1 MRGLLFIRRMFVLL
15 CLIVGLV
22 NCGSQGA
29 GDSSLAQSNSG
40 DLMMAEPFDF
50 GGHFVYRPLEIPVA
64 DEQYPLPLSEKGIAD
79 FADVVSRLGLGPD
92 ARGFLLNHGFAVT
105 GFNLVRQ
112 CDDVVAAYEAIGRSG
127 VPILVTSGSLL
138 HTYHILF
145 GDLLST
151 IEAQHLYDD
160 MWNVSVGLLEACLA
174 LHEAS
179 DGDLKEAVRRDAAFL
194 AVGLKLLTPEK
205 SQIPASVSA
214 PGRGGKPNPKEY
226 QPGDLEKYAFDV
238 PEKLE
243 DVVSTEVDLIM
254 AHSGASE
261 SPLLIYKEDY
271 SQYVPRGH
279 YTTTEKLKHYFR
291 AMMWYGR
298 MTMLLKG
305 TDEVEPGEACTMCD
319 AFISRYDAGI
329 QTLGAVVLT
338 DAMGSNAELMQAWE
352 RTYRVTSFFVGF
364 SDDLGP
370 YEYLEALNQVF
381 GGRPPLGSYSPSEHG
396 RLKAKL
402 AEFRS
407 PQIYGGTGG
416 CALTPPFT
424 PEQADECLAKTK
436 GFRLMG
442 QRFVPDSYVLSKLV
456 APYTGEFLGGDLPFT
471 AYNVPGVGI
480 ARAFPRGLD
489 VMAALGSRRAREVL
503 DALGDTDYEA
513 YDEAFT
519 DIKAEIDTMD
529 ETEWNR
535 NLYWNWL
542 WTLRGFL
549 AGAGSGY
556 PAFMQSDEWRDRL
569 LKIALA
575 SWAELR
581 HDTILYVKQSYTMEL
596 TAMPPPPVALGCV
609 EPAPEL
615 YNRLLSL
622 TRMTRLGLADMGL
635 LDDGQGRRLM
645 NLERALERLIG
656 ISLVELEGEPLSE
669 DDSRYIGRF
678 ADVLDGVVSGIDK
691 KSRKTTIVA
700 DVHTDSNSGRVLE
713 EGVGYVDLL
722 IVAWKNGDR
731 VCLAAGPE
739 LSYYEFKH
747 PMGDRL
753 TDEAWRDM
761 LDSDPPGRPAWLPSH

>member
-1 MRGLLFIRRMFVLL
+1 V
-15 CLIVGLV
+15 VGLAA
-22 NCGSQGA
+22 CGSHGA
-29 GDSSLAQSNSG
+29 GKKGLVESNAEG
-40 DLMMAEPFDF
+40 LTMGEPFDF
-50 GGHFVYRPLEIPVA
+50 GEYFAYTPLEIPVA
-64 DEQYPLPLSEKGIAD
+64 DEQYSLALGEDGIVD
-79 FADVVSRLGLGPD
+79 FVDVTSRLGLGQE
-92 ARGFLLNHGFAVT
+92 ARDFLLDHGFAVT
-105 GFNLVRQ
+105 GFDFIRQ
-112 CDDVVAAYEAIGRSG
+112 CEDVVAAYEAIGRSG

-151 IEAQHLYDD
+151 IETQHLYDD

-179 DGDLKEAVRRDAAFL
+179 EGDLKEAAARDAAFL
-194 AVGLKLLTPEK
+194 AVGLKLMTPAGTQVPGSETT
-205 SQIPASVSA
+205 
-214 PGRGGKPNPKEY
+214 PGRGRRPNPKEY
-226 QPGDLEKYAFDV
+226 QPGDLEKYEFDV
-238 PEKLE
+238 PDGLG
-243 DVVSTEVDLIM
+243 DVVSAEVDLIT
-254 AHSGASE
+254 AHGGASE
-261 SPLLIYKEDY
+261 SPLFIYKEDY

-279 YTTTEKLKHYFR
+279 YTTTEKLKNYFR

-305 TDEVEPGEACTMCD
+305 SDEVERGEACTMCD

-338 DAMGSNAELMQAWE
+338 NAMGSNAELMTAWE

-381 GGRPPLGSYSPSEHG
+381 GSRPPLGSYTPSEHG
-396 RLKAKL
+396 KLKAKL

-416 CALTPPFT
+416 CAILPPFT

-442 QRFVPDSYVLSKLV
+442 QRFVPDSYILSKLV
-456 APYTGEFLGGDLPFT
+456 APYTGEYLGGELPFT

-489 VMAALGSRRAREVL
+489 VMAVLGSRRARAVM
-503 DALGDTDYEA
+503 DALGDTNYEA
-513 YDEAFT
+513 YDEAFAN
-519 DIKAEIDTMD
+519 IKAEIDAMD

-542 WTLRGFL
+542 WTLKGFL
-549 AGAGSGY
+549 GSAGPGY

-596 TAMPPPPVALGCV
+596 TAMPSAPIALGYV
-609 EPAPEL
+609 EPVPEL

-622 TRMTRLGLADMGL
+622 TRMTHLGLGAMGL
-635 LDDGQGRRLM
+635 LDDAQGRRLV
-645 NLERALERLIG
+645 NLERALERLIA
-656 ISLVELEGEPLSE
+656 ISLSELRGEPLSE

-678 ADVLDGVVSGIDK
+678 DGVLDGVVSGIDE
-691 KSRKTTIVA
+691 KSQKTTIVA

-731 VCLAAGPE
+731 VYLAAGPE

-747 PMGDRL
+747 PMDDRL

-761 LDSDPPGRPAWLPSH
+761 LASDPPARPAWLPTH